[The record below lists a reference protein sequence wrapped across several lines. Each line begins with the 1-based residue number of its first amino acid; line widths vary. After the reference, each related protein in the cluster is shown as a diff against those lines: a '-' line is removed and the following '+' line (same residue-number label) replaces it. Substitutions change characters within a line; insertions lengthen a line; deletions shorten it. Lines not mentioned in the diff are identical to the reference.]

1 MQSLNVLFRW
11 SQFTT
16 QNPIFLGLQSKGTIY
31 SKVFHP
37 TRIVVQPQSQKS
49 LKVLQNL
56 LVRCCL
62 EKRRKLI
69 IWHDVRSNLLSAHK
83 SKNYEPCS
91 IDFLCQILK
100 IFEDNIAAVLYC
112 KRFGLRNVYKQLS
125 ETGITIIDVRK
136 RLISKRKQKNP
147 KYVQKLGLVHPPTSL
162 ESRLVKTIVS
172 RLRKLQTPEKFS
184 KKQRAP
190 RTKFSKKQQDKI
202 KKANS
207 QSTSVIE
214 KTD

>member
-1 MQSLNVLFRW
+1 MYYFVGASSLHKTL
-11 SQFTT
+11 
-16 QNPIFLGLQSKGTIY
+16 Y
-31 SKVFHP
+31 SWDYRAKAP
-37 TRIVVQPQSQKS
+37 YIQKS
-49 LKVLQNL
+49 FTLPGLSFNPHARNQLKVLQNL
-56 LVRCCL
+56 LVRGCL

-69 IWHDVRSNLLSAHK
+69 IWNDVISNSLSAHK
-83 SKNYEPCS
+83 SNNYEPCS
-91 IDFLCQILK
+91 IEFLCQILK
-100 IFEDNIAAVLYC
+100 IFKDNIAAVLYC

-136 RLISKRKQKNP
+136 RLISKLKQKNP

-162 ESRLVKTIVS
+162 ETRLVKTIVS
-172 RLRKLQTPEKFS
+172 RLRKLHTQEKIS

-190 RTKFSKKQQDKI
+190 RTKFSKKQRDKI